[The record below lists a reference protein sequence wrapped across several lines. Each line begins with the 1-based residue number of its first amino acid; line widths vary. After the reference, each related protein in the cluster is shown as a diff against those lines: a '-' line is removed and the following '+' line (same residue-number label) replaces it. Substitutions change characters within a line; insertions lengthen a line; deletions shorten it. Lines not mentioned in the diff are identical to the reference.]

1 MRKTV
6 LQKQHTTPTS
16 SPVSI
21 AHQIRPRS
29 AAVRLGLT
37 LVGALIILVSPL
49 VGVIPGPGG
58 VFVFAAGLALMLQNS
73 AIAKRVFVRVKRRWP
88 PLGYYADLGLRRA
101 SALRRFE
108 RDRPLGKD
116 GKKLSAFASFWRTAK
131 DFVRG
136 RRV

>member
-1 MRKTV
+1 MNNAVETRAQP
-6 LQKQHTTPTS
+6 L
-16 SPVSI
+16 
-21 AHQIRPRS
+21 RPRS
-29 AAVRLGLT
+29 AAVRTGLT
-37 LVGALIILVSPL
+37 LLGGLIILVSPV

-73 AIAKRVFVRVKRRWP
+73 AMTKRLFVRIKRRWP
-88 PLGYYADLGLRRA
+88 SLGYYADLGLRRA

-116 GKKLSAFASFWRTAK
+116 GQKLSRWRQLWRTIR

>member
-1 MRKTV
+1 MR
-6 LQKQHTTPTS
+6 KQHTTPTS
-16 SPVSI
+16 SIVTK
-21 AHQIRPRS
+21 AHAIRPRS
-29 AAVRLGLT
+29 AAVRTGLT
-37 LVGALIILVSPL
+37 VLGGLIILVSPV

-73 AIAKRVFVRVKRRWP
+73 AIAKRVFVRLKRRWP

-116 GKKLSAFASFWRTAK
+116 GKKLSAFATVWQTVR
-131 DFVRG
+131 DFVGG